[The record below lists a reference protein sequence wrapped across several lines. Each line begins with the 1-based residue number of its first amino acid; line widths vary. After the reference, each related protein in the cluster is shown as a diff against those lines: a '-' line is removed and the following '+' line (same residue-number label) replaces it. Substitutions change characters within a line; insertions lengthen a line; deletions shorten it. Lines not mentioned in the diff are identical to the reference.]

1 VLAFI
6 AIKEPDAETL
16 VALDDFQESFTS
28 MVQGMKLLEKH
39 AGECENYIQPTT
51 Q

>member
-1 VLAFI
+1 
-6 AIKEPDAETL
+6 
-16 VALDDFQESFTS
+16 

-51 Q
+51 QWIFLFYVDLKVKSG